1 MNLGTPRTRE
11 ELQTARLTPAAGENR
26 MRQTVTGAVA
36 QAKGTC
42 DQIQR
47 IVNDIGFAALS
58 TQLGA
63 NAGEIEASYNA
74 LRTLAVTLS
83 PGLVIPDLNKA
94 S

>member
-1 MNLGTPRTRE
+1 MHLGTPKTRE
-11 ELQTARLTPAAGENR
+11 ELQAARNTPAAGENR
-26 MRQTVTGAVA
+26 LRQTVAGAIA
-36 QAKGTC
+36 QAKGSC

-47 IVNDIGFAALS
+47 IVNDIGFTALS
-58 TQLGA
+58 VQLDK
-63 NAGEIEASYNA
+63 NADEIEASYNA

>member
-1 MNLGTPRTRE
+1 MHLGTSPTQE
-11 ELQTARLTPAAGENR
+11 ERQAARSTPAAGENR
-26 MRQTVTGAVA
+26 LRQTVTGAVA

-47 IVNDIGFAALS
+47 IVSEVGFAALS

-63 NAGEIEASYNA
+63 NAGDIEASYNA